1 MTTETRDLTA
11 LIGSRICHDLISP
24 LGAISN
30 GVELLELSGLGDS
43 PEMAL
48 ISESVQNANARIR
61 FFRVAFGSAND
72 GQNVAEREIRA
83 VLSAGGEAR
92 RVEIL
97 WTPVGDQPRGQVKL
111 AFLVLQCMETAM
123 PWGGKIVVTEQDGHW
138 SLWAEADRFNTD
150 PALWALITEPDQ
162 TTNVLPAQV
171 HYALIAP
178 ELARQGRQA
187 EVTLTDNSINV
198 IF

>member
-72 GQNVAEREIRA
+72 GQNVSEREIRA
-83 VLSAGGEAR
+83 VLSAGGETR

-97 WTPVGDQPRGQVKL
+97 WNPVGDQPRGQVKL

-150 PALWALITEPDQ
+150 PALWALMTKPDQ

-178 ELARQGRQA
+178 ELARQGRHA
-187 EVTLTDNSINV
+187 EVTLTDSSINV
-198 IF
+198 MF